1 MFMESSP
8 PDLPFLSNIGM
19 MLTYKCSIAC
29 PHCIVEAGPHRKEEM
44 PVDLA
49 LKWVKQASIYN
60 NGQIKGL
67 ALTGGE
73 PFFNLENLARI
84 SSYASDLG
92 FIVSVVTNAFWAR
105 TFDQA
110 VEVLTGLPAIKLLS
124 VSTDVY
130 HQKFVPLENIKNAV
144 NAISALNRIFNIAV
158 CTDTEENVEFKQIVH
173 DLNEIGVGDK
183 IRVSI
188 TYPAGRARLKGSC
201 HSYPVAH
208 EPTPGACQ
216 VASSPVIYP
225 DGRVISCIGPLL
237 TLPITHPMFLGNL
250 HQECL
255 NDILYRSELNHV
267 LHTIRVWGPYKLVSL
282 LQQNKSIELP
292 EEYICNCPCDVCYKV
307 FSHPGAYEALMTIF
321 GDQRLQH
328 SVAYARLHYLNES
341 ALVEHYRL

>member
-1 MFMESSP
+1 MRRLDRAFRSLKRTLNCTKNSLESISAGSQFSARRAANNCWAAGERADHP
-8 PDLPFLSNIGM
+8 AATGMRGRRRIGRLSGSRSRDRP
-19 MLTYKCSIAC
+19 YHPAC
-29 PHCIVEAGPHRKEEM
+29 C
-44 PVDLA
+44 
-49 LKWVKQASIYN
+49 
-60 NGQIKGL
+60 
-67 ALTGGE
+67 
-73 PFFNLENLARI
+73 FNSCGA
-84 SSYASDLG
+84 
-92 FIVSVVTNAFWAR
+92 T
-105 TFDQA
+105 
-110 VEVLTGLPAIKLLS
+110 LTGLPAIKLLS

-144 NAISALNRIFNIAV
+144 HAISALNRIFNIAV